1 MSRFRHAHRLMNAGF
16 TKSALKCPYCRK
28 GPTLELGGEWWCSRC
43 ASHNLAQK
51 HRESAERD
59 ERLSVAGELRGDG
72 TPVAAYLHFRQR
84 ALAAEARV
92 TELEAALTKIA
103 DGTILS
109 TRFREIAAAALAK
122 EDTDE

>member
-1 MSRFRHAHRLMNAGF
+1 MNDAD
-16 TKSALKCPYCRK
+16 AR
-28 GPTLELGGEWWCSRC
+28 
-43 ASHNLAQK
+43 
-51 HRESAERD
+51 AEHW
-59 ERLSVAGELRGDG
+59 EV
-72 TPVAAYLHFRQR
+72 R
-84 ALAAEARV
+84 ARAAEARV